1 MIFLVFVH
9 GYTLESKLKT
19 ASDLIGEPM
28 NFTSFF
34 EMLVV
39 NSFLR
44 FRIPLLMIISGYL
57 MAKSTHDSHIS
68 LIRSRFKS
76 LIVPFFLISIISII
90 FVFLLE
96 TLIYPNS
103 TTAIWDT
110 RVDLLGTKGL
120 LVRIFVNPFAYQL
133 WYIKF
138 LFLLV
143 LLFPV
148 LKFLANRIP
157 KLFLIV
163 LFLMWVF
170 GEESSLLIHA
180 KFSIFFVIGIFLF
193 DKKIDIL
200 NKPKW
205 FRTSHFLILFILVGL
220 FKTYI
225 SFKGVEIMGAKAVLA
240 NSILLDLNILTGIL
254 LSWFGINTILYKI
267 ENIKWYTRATGYGF
281 FIYAFH
287 APLIN
292 LLNSP
297 SLVLT
302 RDLFANRLL
311 VFLFL
316 PIVVIAFCILLHE
329 FVKTLFPQF
338 FRLLTGARW
347 NEQNAPLLLVYDNT
361 TTNSSYKIINK
372 ELAIRYALFAHQL
385 TD

>member
-1 MIFLVFVH
+1 
-9 GYTLESKLKT
+9 
-19 ASDLIGEPM
+19 
-28 NFTSFF
+28 
-34 EMLVV
+34 
-39 NSFLR
+39 
-44 FRIPLLMIISGYL
+44 

-68 LIRSRFKS
+68 LIRSKFKS
-76 LIVPFFLISIISII
+76 LVVPFFLISVISII

-120 LVRIFVNPFAYQL
+120 LVRIFVSPFAFQL

-143 LLFPV
+143 LVFPV

-157 KLFLIV
+157 KLFLMV
-163 LFLMWVF
+163 LFLMWLF
-170 GEESSLLIHA
+170 GEMSSLLVHA
-180 KFSIFFVIGIFLF
+180 KYSIFFVLGIFLF

-205 FRTSHFLILFILVGL
+205 FRTSHFLILFVLLGL

-225 SFKGVEIMGAKAVLA
+225 SFKGVEIMGTKAVLA
-240 NSILLDLNILTGIL
+240 NRILLDLNILTGIL
-254 LSWFGINTILYKI
+254 LSWFGIDTILYKV
-267 ENIKWYTRATGYGF
+267 ENLKWYTRATRYGF

-347 NEQNAPLLLVYDNT
+347 NGQNAPLLLGYGDT
-361 TTNSSYKIINK
+361 TTNNTYKRINK
-372 ELAIRYALFAHQL
+372 ELANRYTLFAHQL